1 MQDAGEFDMSDA
13 AAMSSCR
20 WRARGRCAPG
30 GPVKRAHTGTARAL
44 KAAIAMLVLG
54 LIAAQPAQT
63 AELRRIKVGVPDVE
77 VFYYQG
83 AVTNG
88 DALRLQSE
96 IAKLAPNKRVAI
108 LLNSGGGVY
117 EEGKALGRL
126 FYNAKISTFVL
137 GNGGLCL
144 SSCAMAFL
152 GGRDLV
158 TGEPLRAIIQ
168 GGSLGFHQFIKVLPP
183 EQKFTKAD
191 LEKAVGEVQRAVF
204 DDLKYLKE
212 INQDPRSYRR
222 NISEPAESM
231 LYIRDSAALENG
243 FHVINAESR
252 TLISPDVF
260 LERIKR
266 K

>member
-1 MQDAGEFDMSDA
+1 MSHA
-13 AAMSSCR
+13 AAMRDRCR
-20 WRARGRCAPG
+20 GPRDGHARAAPRE
-30 GPVKRAHTGTARAL
+30 RAHTGIARAL
-44 KAAIAMLVLG
+44 AAIAMLFLG
-54 LIAAQPAQT
+54 LVAVQPAQ
-63 AELRRIKVGVPDVE
+63 AADLRRIKIGVPDIE
-77 VFYYQG
+77 VFHYQG
-83 AVTNG
+83 QVTSG

-108 LLNSGGGVY
+108 LLNSVGGAY

-144 SSCAMAFL
+144 SACAMAFL

-158 TGEPLRAIIQ
+158 TGEPLRAVIQ
-168 GGSLGFHQFIKVLPP
+168 GGSLGFHQFRKILPP
-183 EQKFTKAD
+183 EQRFTKAD
-191 LEKAVGEVQRAVF
+191 LERAVGEVQRAVF

-212 INQDPRSYRR
+212 INQDPRTYRR
-222 NISEPAESM
+222 HISEPAESM

-260 LERIKR
+260 LDRMKSR
-266 K
+266 